1 MKNPD
6 ISMMTDAL
14 NSDHY
19 LKQLVQYYRV
29 QNTNTMQAHNSSLVL
44 VDYKK
49 KAKRYKRNKNKSRVE
64 RRARSSESTRRMTTY
79 LAADKTLKK
88 PIASCTATYVWRGNG

>member
-1 MKNPD
+1 
-6 ISMMTDAL
+6 MMTDAL

-49 KAKRYKRNKNKSRVE
+49 GKKIQAKQNKSRVE
-64 RRARSSESTRRMTTY
+64 RRARSSASTRRMTTY